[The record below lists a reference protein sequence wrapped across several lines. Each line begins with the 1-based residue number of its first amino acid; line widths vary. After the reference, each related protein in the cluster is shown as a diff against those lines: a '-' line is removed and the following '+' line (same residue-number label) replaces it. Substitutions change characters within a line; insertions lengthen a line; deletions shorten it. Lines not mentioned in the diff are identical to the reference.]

1 MRSLVSTLSMTL
13 LLALPLVAMAAGGGR
28 FTVTSVDFTNGGTIP
43 MAQVFNSFGCSGGN
57 QSPALHWSG
66 VPAGTKSFAVT
77 IYDPNAPTGS
87 GWWHWIIYDIPAN
100 VTALPRNAGDPRRR
114 LAPRGSV
121 QTRSDFG
128 TPGYG
133 GPCPPKGDDEHRYMF
148 KVYALDVAKLPV
160 KPDSMAIPLHL
171 HFHSLAQAILTGTY
185 ARAGGSYV
193 P

>member
-1 MRSLVSTLSMTL
+1 MRNIVIAAVLVFGMLGFDAAQAEDFRLTS
-13 LLALPLVAMAAGGGR
+13 PDVA
-28 FTVTSVDFTNGGTIP
+28 DGGTIKVG
-43 MAQVFNSFGCSGGN
+43 QVYKGSGCTGAN
-57 QSPALHWSG
+57 VSPALRWSG
-66 VPAGTKSFAVT
+66 APAAAKSFAVT
-77 IYDPNAPTGS
+77 LFDPDAPTGS